1 MLVRSDKIECLFFF
15 KLKTV
20 EYSKTRSGW
29 GRGVYKI
36 VLVTLSKSSM

>member
-1 MLVRSDKIECLFFF
+1 MKLNVYFFL